1 MLVLSSPSGAGKSSI
16 AKALLEGDSNLR
28 PSVSYTTRPKRP
40 AERDGVDYTFVS
52 PDAFSEMIAA
62 GAFLEFAKVFDH
74 YYGTPKAPIEA
85 LLAQGHDI
93 LFDIDWQGTQQ
104 IAQHSRGDLITI
116 FILPP
121 STQELER
128 RLKTRAQDH
137 EKVVFSRMEKASD
150 EMSHWAEYEYVII
163 NETLSESIH
172 TVRAIIRAEQHK
184 RARQMGLSSFVTAL
198 RTGQ

>member
-52 PDAFSEMIAA
+52 PETFSEMIAQD
-62 GAFLEFAKVFDH
+62 AFLEYAKVFDH

-85 LLAQGHDI
+85 LLAKGHDI

-104 IAQHSRGDLITI
+104 LAQHSRGDLITV

-137 EKVVFSRMEKASD
+137 EKVVFHRMEKASD

-163 NETLSESIH
+163 NETLSESID

-184 RARQMGLSSFVTAL
+184 RARQIGMSSFVSAL